1 MQIQLL
7 TEELINKIAAGEVIE
22 RPASVVKELLEN
34 SIDAGASFIDIEIKG
49 YGKELIKV
57 SDNGSGMSREDA
69 KLAIVRH
76 ATSKISSVNDLFSI
90 ATLGFRGEALASI
103 AAVSRTIITTRTKD
117 SVEGFSIEVEGGKL
131 VSEKTAGC
139 PEGTTVEVHN
149 LFFNTPARMKF
160 LKPDAIELKSIA
172 DIVTRYALIYTHI
185 AFRLAHNGH
194 SLLSTAASTD
204 MINNITSVYGKD
216 TAKQMLSI
224 NFKNTVAQVSGYVSK
239 PSTLKNERN
248 YQSFYVNG
256 RYVKDEVITQ
266 ALYDAY
272 HTLLFVNKHPVAVL
286 SINLNPSFV
295 DVNVHPTKDRIKF
308 SNPIKVYESVFEAI
322 RETLRNNSLVTDYSV
337 REENVPMSRFGSA
350 PSYPAHAPAYS
361 SSQNILQT
369 NAFQQNA
376 LQNSELQKAAVIQSI
391 PLFQSKE
398 VQNTIANELVNPHEK
413 VTLSKL
419 PAMRILGQ
427 IAKTYFLA
435 EADDGFLLI
444 DQHVVQERA
453 LYEKFMEQF
462 SSSNVAKQQ
471 LVTPLVLEMS
481 PADNAVVIGKMAELS
496 SLGFEVEQ
504 FGNNSFL
511 LRTVP
516 AVFGRVQAKDL
527 FYEVLE
533 EISES
538 RKDSISALTESIIT
552 RMACRA
558 SIKGGDE
565 CSVPEIIALLKELD
579 KCKSPWTCPHGRPII
594 IKFSKDEIEKM
605 FRRKG

>member
-57 SDNGSGMSREDA
+57 SDNGSGMAREDA
-69 KLAIVRH
+69 RLAIVRH
-76 ATSKISSVNDLFSI
+76 ATSKISSVSDLFSI

-131 VSEKTAGC
+131 VSEKIAGC

-172 DIVTRYALIYTHI
+172 DIVTRYALVYTHI
-185 AFRLAHNGH
+185 AFRLSHNGH

-204 MINNITSVYGKD
+204 MINNITSIYGKD

-224 NFKNTVAQVSGYVSK
+224 NFKNNIAQVLGYISK

-286 SINLNPSFV
+286 NIVLNPEMV
-295 DVNVHPTKDRIKF
+295 DVNVHPAKDRIKF
-308 SNPIKVYESVFEAI
+308 SNPIKVYGAVFEAI

-350 PSYPAHAPAYS
+350 PSYAAPQSAPSYASLQQTIPQQS
-361 SSQNILQT
+361 SFAN
-369 NAFQQNA
+369 NYPQQK
-376 LQNSELQKAAVIQSI
+376 EAAIQPIHS
-391 PLFQSKE
+391 FQSKE
-398 VQNTIANELVNPHEK
+398 LQNTIANETFNPHEK
-413 VTLSKL
+413 VALSKL
-419 PAMRILGQ
+419 PAMKILGQ

-453 LYEKFMEQF
+453 LYEKFLKQF
-462 SSSNVAKQQ
+462 SSGNVAKQQ
-471 LVTPLVLEMS
+471 LVSPVVLEMS
-481 PADNAVVIGKMAELS
+481 PAGNAIVIGKMAELS

-594 IKFSKDEIEKM
+594 IHFSKDEIEKM
-605 FRRKG
+605 FRRKA

>member
-1 MQIQLL
+1 MQIQML

-34 SIDAGASFIDIEIKG
+34 SIDAGASFIDIEIKE
-49 YGKELIKV
+49 YGRELIKV
-57 SDNGSGMSREDA
+57 SDNGSGMPKEDA
-69 KLAIVRH
+69 RLAIVRH

-103 AAVSRTIITTRTKD
+103 AAVSRTIITTRTND

-131 VSEKTAGC
+131 ISEKTIGC
-139 PEGTTVEVHN
+139 PQGTTIEVHN
-149 LFFNTPARMKF
+149 LFFNTPARLKF
-160 LKPDAIELKSIA
+160 LKPGAIELKSIA
-172 DIVTRYALIYTHI
+172 DIVTRYALIYTHV
-185 AFRLAHNGH
+185 AFRLVHNGH
-194 SLLSTAASTD
+194 SLLSTAASKD

-216 TAKQMLSI
+216 TAKQMLSV
-224 NFKNTVAQVSGYVSK
+224 NFKNTIAQVSGYVSK

-286 SINLNPSFV
+286 NIVLNPENV

-308 SNPIKVYESVFEAI
+308 SNPLKVYEAVFDAI

-337 REENVPMSRFGSA
+337 KEENVPMSRFGSSA
-350 PSYPAHAPAYS
+350 PQQS
-361 SSQNILQT
+361 SFAN
-369 NAFQQNA
+369 NY
-376 LQNSELQKAAVIQSI
+376 LQNTLHQNTVQNPEPEKAAAVQSM
-391 PLFQSKE
+391 PLFSGKE
-398 VQNTIANELVNPHEK
+398 VQDTIANEFINPHEK
-413 VTLSKL
+413 VVLSKL
-419 PAMRILGQ
+419 PAMKILGQ

-471 LVTPLVLEMS
+471 LVSPLVLEMS
-481 PADNAVVIGKMAELS
+481 PADNAIVIGKMAELS

-516 AVFGRVQAKDL
+516 AVFGRVQAKEL
-527 FYEVLE
+527 FYEVLNE
-533 EISES
+533 LSES
-538 RKDSISALTESIIT
+538 KKNSLSALTEEVIT

-558 SIKGGDE
+558 SIKGGDA

-594 IKFSKDEIEKM
+594 IKFSRDEIEKM
-605 FRRKG
+605 FRRKN

>member
-1 MQIQLL
+1 MPIRHAKEENMPIQLL

-34 SIDAGASFIDIEIKG
+34 AIDAGATLIDIEIKG
-49 YGKELIKV
+49 YGRELITV
-57 SDNGSGMSREDA
+57 SDNGSGMTKEDA
-69 KLAIVRH
+69 KLAVVRH

-90 ATLGFRGEALASI
+90 STLGFRGEALASI
-103 AAVSRTIITTRTKD
+103 AAVSKTIITTRTAD
-117 SVEGFSIEVEGGKL
+117 SAEGFLIEVEGGKL

-139 PEGTTVEVHN
+139 PKGTTIEVHN
-149 LFFNTPARMKF
+149 LFFNTPARLKF
-160 LKPDAIELKSIA
+160 LKQDAIELKAIA
-172 DIVTRYALIYTHI
+172 DIVTRYALIYSRVS
-185 AFRLAHNGH
+185 FRLSHNGH
-194 SLLSTAASTD
+194 SLLSTTSNED
-204 MINNITSVYGKD
+204 MIHNITSVYGKD
-216 TAKQMLSI
+216 TAKQMLPVSFKSI
-224 NFKNTVAQVSGYVSK
+224 VAQVAGYVSK
-239 PSTLKNERN
+239 PSMLKPERN

-256 RYVKDEVITQ
+256 RYVRDEVITQ

-286 SINLNPSFV
+286 NITLNPGLV

-308 SNPIKVYESVFEAI
+308 SNPLKVYESVFSAI
-322 RETLRNNSLVTDYSV
+322 RETLRANSLVTDYSIK
-337 REENVPMSRFGSA
+337 EENMPFSKFGSS
-350 PSYPAHAPAYS
+350 PMPAYS
-361 SSQNILQT
+361 
-369 NAFQQNA
+369 NA
-376 LQNSELQKAAVIQSI
+376 LPQQSLQPQADAAPQQALSLPIVVGKEMQS
-391 PLFQSKE
+391 
-398 VQNTIANELVNPHEK
+398 TIMHEAFNPHEK
-413 VTLSKL
+413 VQLSKL
-419 PAMRILGQ
+419 PAMKILGQ

-462 SSSNVAKQQ
+462 SSRSVAKQG
-471 LVTPLVLEMS
+471 LVQPLVLELS
-481 PADNAVVIGKMAELS
+481 PADNSVVMEKAVELS
-496 SLGFEVEQ
+496 SLGFDVEQ
-504 FGNNSFL
+504 FGNNSFI

-527 FYEVLE
+527 FYEVLNE
-533 EISES
+533 LS
-538 RKDSISALTESIIT
+538 DSKRTTLSALNEAIIT

-594 IKFSKDEIEKM
+594 IHFSKDEIEKM